1 MLVKIKFPKRCSTDN
16 EKREFV
22 KELVEW
28 GKENLN
34 DQEDWEHKHL
44 LLTSSRL
51 LVTFKTESI
60 SFNIRDETDAMA
72 FKIVWC
78 ES

>member
-1 MLVKIKFPKRCSTDN
+1 MFVKIKFPKHCLTDD

-34 DQEDWEHKHL
+34 DQQGWEHKLL
-44 LLTSSRL
+44 LLTSPKV

-60 SFNIRDETDAMA
+60 SFEIENEADAVA
-72 FKIVWC
+72 LKLAWC
-78 ES
+78 ET